1 MDRYTVGI
9 IARPHGVRG
18 AVKVNPLTDD
28 VSRFKDLKKV
38 FIDNKEFTITNT
50 QVSKTEVYLT
60 FENISDRDKAEALKN
75 KEIQV
80 NKEDAVKLPEDSYF
94 IVDIVGCEVFV
105 DNNSIGSVVD
115 VLQYGAADVYVIEK
129 KNKQIMV
136 PAIKALL
143 ENVDTENKK
152 IILNPKVFKE
162 VAVYED

>member
-1 MDRYTVGI
+1 MDRYTIGI

-28 VSRFKDLKKV
+28 VSRFKNLKKI

-50 QVSKTEVYLT
+50 QISKTEVYLT
-60 FENISDRDKAEALKN
+60 FENIPDRDKAEALKN

-80 NKEDAVKLPEDSYF
+80 NKEDAVKLPKDSYF

-105 DNNSIGSVVD
+105 DNKLIGNVVD

-129 KNKQIMV
+129 ENKQIMV

-152 IILNPKVFKE
+152 IILNPKVFEE

>member
-60 FENISDRDKAEALKN
+60 FENISDRDKAETLKN

-129 KNKQIMV
+129 ENKQIMV

-152 IILNPKVFKE
+152 IILNSKVFKE